1 MVRAGSR
8 HLHAF
13 AIGRATEAVSGP
25 APGRGAGIPFA
36 MAMVMQPATT
46 TTTTPS
52 TPRILLVGD
61 DVGISV
67 AARML
72 RARGYD
78 VVQTR
83 GEHAAQHCTK
93 PVDLLVTSPDRK
105 VIQDVRSKSGRIP
118 VLLLERDASH
128 VTTDVP
134 RVAASLFGK
143 VAPEQ
148 LVKAVRL
155 ACPREPAL
163 SDDPLPARR

>member
-1 MVRAGSR
+1 
-8 HLHAF
+8 
-13 AIGRATEAVSGP
+13 
-25 APGRGAGIPFA
+25 
-36 MAMVMQPATT
+36 MAMQPATT
-46 TTTTPS
+46 TSS
-52 TPRILLVGD
+52 TPRILLVGGD
-61 DVGISV
+61 DVGLSV

-83 GEHAAQHCTK
+83 GEHAAQHCGQH
-93 PVDLLVTSPDRK
+93 VDLLVTAPDRK

-155 ACPREPAL
+155 ACPREPAM
-163 SDDPLPARR
+163 SDEPPVRR

>member
-1 MVRAGSR
+1 
-8 HLHAF
+8 
-13 AIGRATEAVSGP
+13 
-25 APGRGAGIPFA
+25 
-36 MAMVMQPATT
+36 MQPATNPP
-46 TTTTPS
+46 PS
-52 TPRILLVGD
+52 TPRILLVGGD
-61 DVGISV
+61 DVGLSA

-83 GEHAAQHCTK
+83 SEHAVHHCTK
-93 PVDLLVTSPDRK
+93 PVDLLVTAPDRK

-118 VLLLERDASH
+118 VLLLERDASQ

-155 ACPREPAL
+155 ACPREPAM
-163 SDDPLPARR
+163 SDDPLPVRR